1 MLNVNAIDVSYGNVQ
16 VLHEVSFT
24 VREGKITTL
33 LGGNGV
39 GKTTTLKTLSGI
51 LKPKTGSIEFRGTRI
66 EGLSASKVVRLGLSH
81 VPQERE
87 LFTDMT
93 VSENIE
99 LGACLRK
106 NKTEIKEDMERM
118 FTYFPILKEYGSKL
132 AGFLSGGEQQ
142 MLTIARGLMARPRLL
157 MLDEPSAGLAPIII
171 GKIAVI
177 VRKLLGDGLTILLVE
192 QNIRMALQL
201 SEHSYILRGGQI
213 VFNGAT
219 GELKDENVF
228 KRYID

>member
-1 MLNVNAIDVSYGNVQ
+1 MLTVDGISVSYGSVQ
-16 VLHEVSFT
+16 VLHEVSFDIA
-24 VREGKITTL
+24 EGKITTL

-51 LKPKTGSIEFRGTRI
+51 LKPKAGNIKFLGTRI
-66 EGLSASKVVRLGLSH
+66 EGLSASRIVGLGLSH

-93 VSENIE
+93 VLENIE
-99 LGACLRK
+99 LGACIRK
-106 NKTEIKEDMERM
+106 NKAEIREDIERM
-118 FTYFPILKEYGSKL
+118 FTYFPILKEYESKM

-142 MLTIARGLMARPRLL
+142 MLTIARGLMARPKLL

-171 GKIAVI
+171 GKIARI
-177 VRKLLGDGLTILLVE
+177 IRRLLEDGLTILLVE

-213 VFNGAT
+213 VFDGVT
-219 GELKDENVF
+219 RELKDENVF
-228 KRYID
+228 KKYID